1 MFAGEKTQTQLYPYI
16 NTNLLILNKTF
27 TLKVNIQKHVKA
39 PFNTHSIVKLY
50 FHLEQWSKSL
60 KTR

>member
-1 MFAGEKTQTQLYPYI
+1 MFAGGKTQTQLYPYI
-16 NTNLLILNKTF
+16 NTNLLILNNTF

-39 PFNTHSIVKLY
+39 PFKLY